1 MISFTFRSSEKVTL
15 FWTADVF
22 HTGSPT
28 QRRCFLFRVGVSV
41 TVEDYFLLILGAQRP
56 LAALAAPQKP
66 FKSLGWML
74 GSISVED
81 AAAQLH
87 QGHAKNRH
95 MTSRTRP
102 LTPPPPPITT
112 AGAAAASSL
121 PSFTCI
127 HFILHYFAPPP
138 HCTSSQEVI

>member
-1 MISFTFRSSEKVTL
+1 MKYEKVNFSPF
-15 FWTADVF
+15 FWRADVF
-22 HTGSPT
+22 RTGSPT
-28 QRRCFLFRVGVSV
+28 QRRCFLFQVGVSV

-87 QGHAKNRH
+87 QGHAKNCH

-102 LTPPPPPITT
+102 LTPPPPPITA
-112 AGAAAASSL
+112 AGSSL

-127 HFILHYFAPPP
+127 HFILHNFILHRPPL
-138 HCTSSQEVI
+138 HIQLGSYSTRVI